1 MGPAGNDGGV
11 RTITIEFPNA
21 NRAQVVVA
29 APRRSAEVLLSALG
43 LTEPRPVLLVIGGAE
58 SLDPAIA
65 AQLERLLD
73 RGAIRA
79 ADDAGATLLG
89 GGTAS
94 GVMAVLGRASA
105 ASDATVELVGVA
117 PGGKVTYPGDDRQ
130 VPDAATQLEPN
141 HTHFILAN
149 STAWGG
155 ETSLLFDVLEVLSRD
170 RPRAAILAGGGPI
183 ALEEARIATQMG
195 VPMVALTGTGGI
207 ADDLATRARSPR
219 RVVSDDAL
227 SRIAS
232 EADLTILPV
241 GSDPGD
247 LEAVVARLLRAD
259 ETLAE
264 AWRQQRLMSGAA
276 ARQQRGFR
284 RMQLSLLMLGL
295 LLTFLVVTKAVLD
308 AAGVLDD
315 EPRLDRGLYFVIL
328 VLPITIAGLAAAAG
342 RMRPG
347 GRWIL
352 LRGTSEALKREIFR
366 YRARAGI
373 YSHEQTRK
381 MSRQVKLAE
390 AIGSAMGALM
400 RTDVNLLALDDGADR
415 RNDPGSRPP
424 DQPADDQLTP
434 LTPAGYIK
442 HRVDPQI
449 AWYRRKAAEHE
460 RSARWL
466 RGLAI
471 VFGGVGTLLA
481 AIGLDI
487 WVAVTTALVGV
498 FATIL
503 EAWQLET
510 TVSLYNQAAT
520 DLLAIRTRWF
530 ALPPAEQDRQ
540 RSIDRLVERSERIIR
555 AEHVGWVQE
564 MQDAMTQ
571 LRLEQAS
578 DRASGGA
585 TDSTASGAEMEEDED
600 EETSA

>member
-1 MGPAGNDGGV
+1 MGPGVSDSGV
-11 RTITIEFPNA
+11 RTIAIDFPNA
-21 NRAQVVVA
+21 NRAQAVVG
-29 APRRSAEVLLSALG
+29 APRRSAETLLAALG
-43 LTEPRPVLLVIGGAE
+43 LTTPRPVLLVIGGADA
-58 SLDPAIA
+58 LDPAIA

-79 ADDAGATLLG
+79 AGDVAATVLG

-105 ASDATVELVGVA
+105 TSDATVELVGVA

-130 VPDAATQLEPN
+130 VPNASTQLEPN

-149 STAWGG
+149 SAEWGG
-155 ETSLLFDVLEVLSRD
+155 ETSLLFDALEILSRD

-183 ALEEARIATQMG
+183 ALEEVRLATQMSL
-195 VPMVALTGTGGI
+195 PIVALTGTGGV
-207 ADDLATRARSPR
+207 ADELARRARSSR
-219 RVVSDDAL
+219 RPAADDAL

-232 EADLTILPV
+232 DADLTFLPLE
-241 GSDPGD
+241 SDPAD
-247 LEAVVARLLRAD
+247 LEAVIARLLQAD

-264 AWRQQRLMSGAA
+264 AWRQQRLMSSAA

-284 RMQLSLLMLGL
+284 RMQLSLLVLGL
-295 LLTFLVVTKAVLD
+295 LLTFLVVTKAVLA

-315 EPRLDRGLYFVIL
+315 EPQLDRGLYFVIL
-328 VLPITIAGLAAAAG
+328 ILPITIAGLVAAAG

-373 YSHEQTRK
+373 YSHEQTRT

-400 RTDVNLLALDDGADR
+400 RTDVNQLALDDAADARGESGGR
-415 RNDPGSRPP
+415 RNERA
-424 DQPADDQLTP
+424 ADGQLGA
-434 LTPAGYIK
+434 LTPAGYVTQ
-442 HRVDPQI
+442 RVDPQI

-471 VFGGVGTLLA
+471 AFGGVGTLLA

-498 FATIL
+498 FVTIL

-578 DRASGGA
+578 DRAPGGT
-585 TDSTASGAEMEEDED
+585 TDRTAGSAVNEEDEV